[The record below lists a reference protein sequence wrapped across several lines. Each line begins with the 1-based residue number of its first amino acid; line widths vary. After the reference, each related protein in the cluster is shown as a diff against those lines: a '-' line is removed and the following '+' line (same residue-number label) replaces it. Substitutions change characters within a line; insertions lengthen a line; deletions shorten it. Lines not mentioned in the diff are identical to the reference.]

1 MIEAM
6 KIVRLSPYRRA
17 MDRMGVDETQ
27 MRRIERGLA
36 TSPDEHPV
44 MRGLRGVRKAR
55 FALPGRGKSGGGR
68 IIYYVA
74 VKETIYLM
82 TAYPKN
88 ERDDL
93 SPDQRRAI
101 LSVIE
106 SLKGDRS

>member
-1 MIEAM
+1 MRIL
-6 KIVRLSPYRRA
+6 RLKPYLRA
-17 MDRMGVDETQ
+17 MNRMGVDDAQ
-27 MRRIERGLA
+27 MRQIERTLA
-36 TSPDEHPV
+36 QAPEAHPG

-74 VKETIYLM
+74 LREAIYLM

-101 LSVIE
+101 LTLIE
-106 SLKGDRS
+106 SLKGDPS